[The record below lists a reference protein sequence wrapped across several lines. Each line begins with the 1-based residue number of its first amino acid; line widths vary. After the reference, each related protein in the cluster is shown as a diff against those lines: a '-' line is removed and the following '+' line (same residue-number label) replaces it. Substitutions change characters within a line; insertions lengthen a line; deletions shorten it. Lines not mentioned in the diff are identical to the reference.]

1 MSGGGAIVIRITA
14 DGPKA
19 RVTIDIPESLKAALR
34 AKSMTE
40 DRTQSELATEALIR
54 FLTAPI
60 GTFSPQPQPLP
71 GTKPKESTE

>member
-1 MSGGGAIVIRITA
+1 MSEGGAIVIRITA
-14 DGPKA
+14 EGPKA
-19 RVTIDIPESLKAALR
+19 RVTIEVPESLKAALR

-40 DRTQSELATEALIR
+40 DRTQSELVTEALIR

-60 GTFSPQPQPLP
+60 GTFAPQPLP